1 MRIQMFAL
9 LFIGLVLPITGSPHV
24 AKKAIK
30 ENEKPTVRA
39 PRAVIWREPQAVA
52 KRNLFYGPGGVAG
65 QPKGR
70 FRFIEEDKGGTNPK
84 FIVED
89 ARGVRWKV
97 KLAEESQSETAATRL
112 LWAVGYFADESY
124 YLPKLRVVGL
134 PRLSRGQEF
143 VLANGVVRGARLER
157 MEKGVKKVGNWSWF
171 DNPFV
176 GTKEF
181 DGLRIMMALLNNWD
195 LKKSNNGV
203 YNVQG
208 HELRYMVS
216 DLGATFGKTGGDW
229 SRSKNDVEDY
239 VSSKFIEDVEP
250 TKVDLVLNSRP
261 PLLYAVAV
269 PYFYKRTRMENVA
282 EDIPR
287 AHARWIGS
295 WLARLSPEQIGDA
308 FRAAGYAPSEVTAYT
323 SKVRE
328 RIRLL
333 NRL

>member
-1 MRIQMFAL
+1 MRMYVLIL
-9 LFIGLVLPITGSPHV
+9 LLIGLVLPISGAPRLVKQTV
-24 AKKAIK
+24 K
-30 ENEKPTVRA
+30 EQEKSTVKTA
-39 PRAVIWREPQAVA
+39 RAVIWQAPQAIT
-52 KRNLFYGPGGVAG
+52 KRNLFYGPGGAAG

-70 FRFIEEDKGGTNPK
+70 FRFIEEDKGGSNPK

-124 YLPKLRVVGL
+124 YLPQMRVVGL

-143 VLANGVVRGARLER
+143 VSANGVVQGARLER
-157 MEKGVKKVGNWSWF
+157 RDAGVKKIGTWSWF

-181 DGLRIMMALLNNWD
+181 DGLRVMMALINNWD
-195 LKKSNNGV
+195 LKKGNNSV
-203 YNVQG
+203 YDVQG
-208 HELRYMVS
+208 REIRYVVS

-239 VSSKFIEDVEP
+239 LRSRFIEEVEP
-250 TKVDLVLNSRP
+250 TTVDLVLNSRP

-295 WLARLSPEQIGDA
+295 WLAKLSPAQISDA
-308 FRAAGYAPSEVTAYT
+308 FRAAGYAPSEIRAYT
-323 SKVRE
+323 RKVHE
-328 RIRLL
+328 RIQQLSSL
-333 NRL
+333 